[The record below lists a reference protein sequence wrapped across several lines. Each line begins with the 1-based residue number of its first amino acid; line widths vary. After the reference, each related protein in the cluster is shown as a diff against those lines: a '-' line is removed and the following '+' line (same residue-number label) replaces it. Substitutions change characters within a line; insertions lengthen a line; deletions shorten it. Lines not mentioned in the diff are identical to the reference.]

1 MGNGPLPPGGT
12 NRGVVLWPLA
22 PLRCLQVPPEGQSS
36 LDKSPAETSDSAS
49 QEPDLRDTP
58 PPRHGRPPEV
68 TPVGGFLCFL
78 FQKAAK
84 CMRIRSR
91 SPRQSS
97 GDSLLSLVFAVCP
110 VRPAGA
116 GGCWGYSHSQCKLGK
131 LMFRLT
137 SILPPLSL
145 SGSST

>member
-58 PPRHGRPPEV
+58 PTPARPPSRGNPCWRFLVLFIPESRQV
-68 TPVGGFLCFL
+68 HVHSITFSPPKQWGQSPVPGVCGLP
-78 FQKAAK
+78 
-84 CMRIRSR
+84 RPPRRSR
-91 SPRQSS
+91 
-97 GDSLLSLVFAVCP
+97 GLLGVLTFAVQI
-110 VRPAGA
+110 G
-116 GGCWGYSHSQCKLGK
+116 
-131 LMFRLT
+131 
-137 SILPPLSL
+137 
-145 SGSST
+145 